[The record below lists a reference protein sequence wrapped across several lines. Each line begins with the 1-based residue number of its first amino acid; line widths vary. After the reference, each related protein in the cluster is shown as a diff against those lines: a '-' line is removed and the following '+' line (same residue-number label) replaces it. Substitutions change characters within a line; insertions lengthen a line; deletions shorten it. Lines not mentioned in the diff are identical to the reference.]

1 MLWFST
7 SGRASKMVSSD
18 AASPRQSEIST
29 STVVA
34 GLRSLMAVIVCAIA
48 PAPPSARSSRATQ
61 VTTAWPRP
69 MRSTAAAT
77 RAGSSGASGRGWRV
91 STWQKPQALV
101 QRSPLIMKVAVPS
114 AQHS

>member
-7 SGRASKMVSSD
+7 SGRASKIVSSD
-18 AASPRQSEIST
+18 AASPLQSEIST

-34 GLRSLMAVIVCAIA
+34 GVRDRMARMVSAMA
-48 PAPPSARSSRATQ
+48 PAPPSARSSRATH
-61 VTTAWPRP
+61 VTTAWPSP
-69 MRSTAAAT
+69 IRSTARAT
-77 RAGSSGASGRGWRV
+77 RSGSSGDSGSGCRV
-91 STWQKPQALV
+91 STWQNPQARV